1 MCYDQTCIF
10 FFSAPASHPSNSTG
24 YALNSTHIYLTWD
37 PPPPEDVNGV
47 IREYRINVTEVETG
61 VLRQFT
67 TPANVRELVVGPLH
81 PYYSYRSTIVAFTI
95 QVGPYST
102 AITVRT
108 EEDGELLRRRR
119 KGKEGRK

>member
-1 MCYDQTCIF
+1 MYF
-10 FFSAPASHPSNSTG
+10 SFYSAPASHPSNSTG

-119 KGKEGRK
+119 KGKERRK